1 MTGSKCT
8 HTQRLLLFVRMT
20 LTKSNSIEINI
31 PKDPYN
37 FIYFI
42 IFFLGLSG
50 HLPWNAILTAQP
62 YFKARLIDSS
72 FGAEFTAHFAII
84 FKALKLAV
92 FTAVSIAGIKINNK
106 LWVGGSA
113 VGNVLVFAI
122 FATMVQPGK
131 DGISA
136 NTFYLI
142 TLSLVIAAGLF
153 LALFECGMYSIL
165 GTFPSH
171 LTQSFMAGNAIGG
184 ILAALNLIINFYS
197 ASSNI
202 FSSTK
207 AYFIISTLVFLLSV
221 FSFIVFLCTDYF
233 KYYQKRLALYTI
245 ISQVQNPHI
254 TNNPKKLEE
263 TRSNSF
269 EPKEILRN
277 SLNKYET
284 KRFDDSVDM
293 IKKLWSSNLA
303 LFIVGFVNLTIFPA
317 LVSVTESTGAK
328 LKDSSPFQRDLF
340 VPLAF
345 LIVSAADFLGKM
357 VVSLEF
363 VRKFDKLPFTAM
375 SISRI
380 LLIPLFLLGNI
391 HIKGRPLIIPNVLA
405 SDSIFF
411 SLLIFAFIGGSY
423 ITTIIMVTAPKKLDI
438 TEQSR
443 ATVLLCSAG
452 LLGVFSGS
460 VFSLFLKLFLRL
472 FTQ

>member
-1 MTGSKCT
+1 M
-8 HTQRLLLFVRMT
+8 
-20 LTKSNSIEINI
+20 NI

-37 FIYFI
+37 YIYFI

-72 FGAEFTAHFAII
+72 FGTEFTAHFAII

-92 FTAVSIAGIKINNK
+92 FTAVSIGGIKINNK
-106 LWVGGSA
+106 LCVSGSA
-113 VGNVLVFAI
+113 IGNVLVFAI
-122 FATMVQPGK
+122 FTSMVQPGR
-131 DGISA
+131 DGLSA
-136 NTFYLI
+136 NSFYLI
-142 TLSLVIAAGLF
+142 TLTLVIAAGLF

-184 ILAALNLIINFYS
+184 ILAALNLIINYYS
-197 ASSNI
+197 AASNI
-202 FSSTK
+202 YSSTK
-207 AYFIISTLVFLLSV
+207 TYFVISTLVFLLSA
-221 FSFIVFLCTDYF
+221 FSFIVFLCTDYC
-233 KYYQKRLALYTI
+233 KYYQKRLALYTV
-245 ISQVQNPHI
+245 ISQVNPETPQI
-254 TNNPKKLEE
+254 GKKHEE
-263 TRSNSF
+263 NRSNSF
-269 EPKEILRN
+269 EPKELLRQKTAKKLE
-277 SLNKYET
+277 S
-284 KRFDDSVDM
+284 KRFDDLIGL

-317 LVSVTESTGAK
+317 LVSVTESTGSNQ
-328 LKDSSPFQRDLF
+328 KDASPFQKDLF

-345 LIVSAADFLGKM
+345 LIVSGADFLGKM
-357 VVSLEF
+357 VVSFKF
-363 VRKFDKLPFTAM
+363 VRKMDKLPFTAM

-391 HIKGRPLIIPNVLA
+391 YIKGRPLIIPNVLA
-405 SDSIFF
+405 SDTIFF
-411 SLLIFAFIGGSY
+411 SLLTFAFLGGSY
-423 ITTIIMVTAPKKLDI
+423 IATIIMVTAPKKLDI

-452 LLGVFSGS
+452 LMGVFSGS